1 MTSNTSFAK
10 STPPL
15 PPFSQFLV
23 KAFFAL
29 LSLAQDFTYS
39 TSASVSCINALIAT
53 TGSTPN
59 FLILLT

>member
-15 PPFSQFLV
+15 PPFFQTSV
-23 KAFFAL
+23 KAIRTLF
-29 LSLAQDFTYS
+29 SLAQDFTYS

>member
-15 PPFSQFLV
+15 PPFSQTSV
-23 KAFFAL
+23 KAIRTLF
-29 LSLAQDFTYS
+29 LAQDFTYS

-59 FLILLT
+59 F